1 MIVKLD
7 VNDLSNF
14 NFYKNCF
21 CDLDNI
27 QQNFFIE
34 KIRRMNNIEPKEE
47 ETEELIKTIIND
59 ADFINLIDQIMKSK
73 VINNAYYLI
82 NQLSLTNGNINLNE
96 KMEIK
101 LNNIEEEE
109 EKEENYKNINLNKIE
124 GLIISNSEKTG
135 NIAEE
140 KNSKI
145 NAHKNNDN
153 IDKKC
158 EPKNN
163 LINEKSITYYYNK
176 FLKTFDKTNYSNIF
190 IIMGLPK
197 NIKGF
202 TFRFL
207 KIILN
212 YNGININS
220 NDLLEK
226 NILLKSYL
234 ILLII
239 YEINQ
244 FIQRYFNVNDKI
256 NLCDT
261 PKINNY
267 NEGGN
272 QLLEMIFGNELI
284 HKNINLDQAKYILN
298 IANWSKSIYEFK
310 DEFMK
315 INTDDK
321 KESIVYLNLDHYSY
335 CDHSMLHA

>member
-1 MIVKLD
+1 
-7 VNDLSNF
+7 
-14 NFYKNCF
+14 
-21 CDLDNI
+21 
-27 QQNFFIE
+27 
-34 KIRRMNNIEPKEE
+34 
-47 ETEELIKTIIND
+47 
-59 ADFINLIDQIMKSK
+59 
-73 VINNAYYLI
+73 
-82 NQLSLTNGNINLNE
+82 
-96 KMEIK
+96 
-101 LNNIEEEE
+101 
-109 EKEENYKNINLNKIE
+109 
-124 GLIISNSEKTG
+124 
-135 NIAEE
+135 
-140 KNSKI
+140 
-145 NAHKNNDN
+145 
-153 IDKKC
+153 
-158 EPKNN
+158 
-163 LINEKSITYYYNK
+163 
-176 FLKTFDKTNYSNIF
+176 
-190 IIMGLPK
+190 MGLPK

-202 TFRFL
+202 TFRFF

-244 FIQRYFNVNDKI
+244 FIQRHFNVNDKI

-261 PKINNY
+261 PKINIY

-272 QLLEMIFGNELI
+272 QLIQMIFGDELI

-321 KESIVYLNLDHYSY
+321 KESIVYLNLDNYSY

>member
-1 MIVKLD
+1 MEDVIPILLSQCPISNTLMDNQYLFRILDKDYSQYYSNSDEEIKFNQKVINSTNEKLLKKIKDNNYLTKKNIEIEHILKCNKDLPFPLLQHYLKMIVKLD

-14 NFYKNCF
+14 NLYKNCF

-34 KIRRMNNIEPKEE
+34 KIRRMNNIEPREE

-59 ADFINLIDQIMKSK
+59 TDFINLIDQIMKSK

-145 NAHKNNDN
+145 NAHKNDDN
-153 IDKKC
+153 IVKKY

-176 FLKTFDKTNYSNIF
+176 FLKTFDKTN
-190 IIMGLPK
+190 
-197 NIKGF
+197 
-202 TFRFL
+202 
-207 KIILN
+207 
-212 YNGININS
+212 
-220 NDLLEK
+220 
-226 NILLKSYL
+226 
-234 ILLII
+234 
-239 YEINQ
+239 
-244 FIQRYFNVNDKI
+244 
-256 NLCDT
+256 
-261 PKINNY
+261 
-267 NEGGN
+267 
-272 QLLEMIFGNELI
+272 
-284 HKNINLDQAKYILN
+284 
-298 IANWSKSIYEFK
+298 
-310 DEFMK
+310 
-315 INTDDK
+315 
-321 KESIVYLNLDHYSY
+321 
-335 CDHSMLHA
+335 